1 MDKSSRID
9 FTFLLEVFKDNFGF
23 RFLNNNNSDLVYAS
37 VHSSQS
43 VFKTGNFQPIDI
55 TFDPNIKVVN
65 SFEFSKVI
73 IRNLQWPHETNCLS
87 NKYISKFQI
96 IYSFDDCV
104 NSCILDKIYSKNK
117 CIQTNRTLEIDI
129 SDEKKSRE
137 LKICEKNITNRSDT
151 QKIEMYCLRICHQ
164 NCIEEYI
171 QIYSYNRNE
180 ILNKSIIIKSSN
192 SPLFQYD
199 LIPKNSI
206 FVYASKLGGIISMW
220 FGVAVIDLH
229 HLMIQ
234 IILVFDKINTKIR
247 SILNAIGN
255 YEIAIIYELI
265 ILFRFIN
272 HYISLIS
279 FKIQKFKWR
288 LFFKIICLIFFA
300 YQSIEMT
307 KEYLEYRTKVN
318 IRIVDDII
326 IGNRFNIET
335 NPAFTFCVSNNVV
348 DKSKTVKLLSRREEF
363 KSDLKIKNLEKLFKD
378 CEIIKDECKVNQTH
392 YEKILNNQTLVS
404 D

>member
-1 MDKSSRID
+1 
-9 FTFLLEVFKDNFGF
+9 
-23 RFLNNNNSDLVYAS
+23 
-37 VHSSQS
+37 
-43 VFKTGNFQPIDI
+43 
-55 TFDPNIKVVN
+55 
-65 SFEFSKVI
+65 
-73 IRNLQWPHETNCLS
+73 
-87 NKYISKFQI
+87 
-96 IYSFDDCV
+96 
-104 NSCILDKIYSKNK
+104 
-117 CIQTNRTLEIDI
+117 
-129 SDEKKSRE
+129 
-137 LKICEKNITNRSDT
+137 
-151 QKIEMYCLRICHQ
+151 
-164 NCIEEYI
+164 
-171 QIYSYNRNE
+171 
-180 ILNKSIIIKSSN
+180 
-192 SPLFQYD
+192 
-199 LIPKNSI
+199 
-206 FVYASKLGGIISMW
+206 MW